1 MSSGKPTLSHFAA
14 LPELVR
20 PLFWDQ
26 DFDALDWREHRDFI
40 IRRVLVAGSWD
51 AIVWLRSQLSN
62 DELRAWIERHDGR
75 SLSPQQLRFWQ
86 VILDLPAAS
95 VDAWLQSPG
104 RRIWNER
111 VRR

>member
-1 MSSGKPTLSHFAA
+1 MSSMRQTSSPSAT
-14 LPELVR
+14 LPEAAR
-20 PLFWDQ
+20 AAFWDH

-40 IRRVLVAGSWD
+40 IRRVLESGPWEAV
-51 AIVWLRSQLSN
+51 VWLRAQLGD

-75 SLSPQQLRFWQ
+75 PLSPQQLRFWQ
-86 VILDLPAAS
+86 VILDLPAES

-104 RRIWNER
+104 RTIWKER